1 MLELRIGDKI
11 LKGKVDFAFMKK
23 AKEKYEKVKEQ
34 EYEVKG
40 RTIKEEDRTPGYE
53 VIYEG
58 LLRDDYDALL
68 YFWDC
73 AFAGYEQ
80 APSLDD
86 IGQALSDMDI
96 DEAFNQAFQ
105 ALDNSGFFKRAVRAY
120 WKKNDSIIKAL
131 ESQAKTIEDVEE
143 KELVLRGMEQ
153 YKEIK
158 KIREEMNPEA
168 KKKGKK

>member
-1 MLELRIGDKI
+1 MLELQINDRIF
-11 LKGKVDFAFMKK
+11 KGKVDFAFMKK
-23 AKEKYEKVKEQ
+23 AKEKYERVKEQ

-40 RTIKEEDRTPGYE
+40 RTIKEEERTPGYE

-80 APSLDD
+80 APTLDE
-86 IGQALSDMDI
+86 IGQALSDTDI
-96 DEAFNQAFQ
+96 DESFNQAFR

-120 WKKNDSIIKAL
+120 WKKNESFITAL
-131 ESQAKTIEDVEE
+131 ESQVKTIEDEE
-143 KELVLRGMEQ
+143 ERELILQGMKQ
-153 YKEIK
+153 YKELR
-158 KIREEMNPEA
+158 KIREDMNPEA